1 MTTAE
6 RFGVATIDRWLADEL
21 RYLGLAR
28 RVRTHRDEA
37 VECAWLSIDRLLDMR
52 NAAVRMR
59 MP

>member
-52 NAAVRMR
+52 LSAQRMR
-59 MP
+59 LP